1 MGFHVWKDMIGGGRP
16 SPIEM
21 YYNASLDSD
30 GAVLRYKG
38 SIAKIMDFDNVD
50 HGCFV
55 TFGLLT
61 TAMENFVGILEE
73 EVGTSGN
80 YLPDATTY
88 GMVRKKITPCFPSTV
103 ILGEYPLKDAA
114 GTANTDTGATCTAA
128 SATFTIDTDTAD
140 ELIGNWVYMVTGA
153 EAGRLHYIKDSAAN
167 TSATFATAANKA
179 IVSADTFLV
188 INKANAREVLIN
200 ATGTGFLSEVAYD
213 LHVHRIVGI
222 MTYVSD
228 IGVPFQP
235 LDRNL
240 HDNGVFKNPKFYH
253 AFTVGALNAWSN
265 GIAAA

>member
-1 MGFHVWKDMIGGGRP
+1 MFKVWKDMIGGGKP

-21 YYNASLDSD
+21 YYNASLDAD
-30 GAVLRYKG
+30 GVTKRYKG
-38 SIAKIMDFDNVD
+38 SVAKIMDYDNVD

-61 TAMENFVGILEE
+61 TAMENFVGLLAE
-73 EVGTSGN
+73 EVGLTGN
-80 YLPDATTY
+80 YLPDNASY

-103 ILGEYPLKDAA
+103 ILGEYGRTDAA
-114 GTANTDTGATCTAA
+114 GTANTDTGATCTKG

-140 ELIGNWVYMVTGA
+140 ELIGSWIYMLTGDD
-153 EAGRLHYIKDSAAN
+153 AGRLHYIKDSTAN
-167 TSATFATAANKA
+167 ASATFAQVTTNA
-179 IVSADTFLV
+179 IASADTFLV

-200 ATGTGFLSEVAYD
+200 ATGTGFLSDVAYD

-222 MTYVSD
+222 MTYIED

-235 LDRNL
+235 LDRNK
-240 HDNGVFKNPKFYH
+240 HDLGKFKNPRFYH

-265 GIAAA
+265 GVAAA